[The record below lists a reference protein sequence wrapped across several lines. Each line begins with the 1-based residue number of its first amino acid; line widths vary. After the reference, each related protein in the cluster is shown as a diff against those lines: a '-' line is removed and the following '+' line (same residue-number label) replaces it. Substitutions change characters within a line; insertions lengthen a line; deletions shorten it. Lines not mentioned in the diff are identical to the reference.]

1 MSTKVFNTRLQLKYD
16 SFENWSKLENQFKL
30 LAGEIAVVNVPAETG
45 EVASEPAILFKVGNG
60 EDTFNGLPWASGLAA
75 DVHAWAK
82 AETKP
87 EYAASEIKIGE
98 KTVATDLADIW
109 AKLSTLTGEEEGGT
123 SISDMIAAGIKNL
136 GSASVSATGKYVTGV
151 SVTEDG
157 KLAVSEADLP
167 TYTLTTGDEDGTVKF
182 NGTDVAV
189 KGLGSAA
196 YAETTAFDAAGTGA
210 IEAGKVLGTNSDV
223 AGTAT
228 VHGALKSAAAAQSA
242 AEAAQATADN
252 AYVLPEG
259 GIEEDL
265 SANVKAS
272 LAKADSALQE
282 HQDISHLATK
292 ETVNGIDERLTDVE
306 EEITT
311 FAKQADL
318 EVEIERATK
327 AEAKALEDAKAYA
340 DEVKKSLLGDELDT
354 TFNTLKAVQDWVDTH
369 GVQATELAT
378 ALAAETKAREEAD
391 TDFDTRVS
399 GLEDKVDVEKVSTAI
414 SDAIAAQATT
424 DAATYE
430 TKANAEATYET
441 KANAEATY
449 ETKAN
454 AEATYETKTDAANKL
469 TEAKGYTDAEINKLH
484 TVAKTGKIEDLTQEV
499 EYIIFNCGTA
509 STLVSEPIT
518 E

>member
-60 EDTFNGLPWASGLAA
+60 DDTFNDLPWASGLAA
-75 DVHAWAK
+75 DVHGWAK
-82 AETKP
+82 AENKP

-123 SISDMIAAGIKNL
+123 SITDMIATGIKNL
-136 GSASVSATGKYVTGV
+136 GSASVSVTGKYVTGV

-167 TYTLTTGDEDGTVKF
+167 TYTLTTGDENGTVKF

-210 IEAGKVLGTNSDV
+210 TEAGKVLGTNSDV

-242 AEAAQATADN
+242 AETAQSAAEAAQATADK

-259 GIEEDL
+259 GIEADL
-265 SANVKAS
+265 SDAVKAS
-272 LAKADSALQE
+272 LAKANSAI
-282 HQDISHLATK
+282 QDVSNLATK
-292 ETVNGIDERLTDVE
+292 DELGDVSDRVGTIE
-306 EEITT
+306 EDYLKAADKTELEGKITT
-311 FAKQADL
+311 AQETATAAKNRID
-318 EVEIERATK
+318 TF
-327 AEAKALEDAKAYA
+327 
-340 DEVKKSLLGDELDT
+340 LDT
-354 TFNTLKAVQDWVDTH
+354 EGVADTVDTLH
-369 GVQATELAT
+369 DIKAWMEGDGVNATELTEAI
-378 ALAAETKAREEAD
+378 AKETKAREEAD
-391 TDFDTRVS
+391 TGFETRV
-399 GLEDKVDVEKVSTAI
+399 GALEDKVDVEKVSTAI
-414 SDAIAAQATT
+414 SGAIATEAADRDAAIAAQAAL
-424 DAATYE
+424 DAA
-430 TKANAEATYET
+430 K
-441 KANAEATY
+441 Y

-454 AEATYETKTDAANKL
+454 AEATYETKTNATATYETKADAADKL
-469 TEAKGYTDAEINKLH
+469 TEAKGYTDAEIDKLH
-484 TVAKTGKIEDLTQEV
+484 TVATTGKIEDLEQTV
-499 EYIIFNCGTA
+499 EYVIFNCGSATTLITA
-509 STLVSEPIT
+509 PVT